1 MKNILI
7 VALLL
12 VFGGLFAESMFD
24 MTMHELSKDYIDVQK
39 LLAADK
45 TEGVNDLAGNMLSKI
60 DKLDAKKA
68 KGEHAA
74 KYADMPKQLMKS
86 AMSLKKAK
94 NIKAMRSA
102 FGDMSKPMAMWTSLN
117 KPADT
122 YVVYC
127 PMAKKS
133 WLQDS
138 DEVANPY
145 YGSEMPECGE
155 IVSSPDKTKMM
166 DHKMEKGHM
175 MGKEM
180 DKKAHKMSN
189 KMKHADM
196 EDHKCDGNCKHDEMK
211 DKAHKMSKDMKHDM
225 KDASHKCDG
234 NCKHDE
240 MKEKAHKMSK
250 DMKHAEMGD
259 HKCDANC
266 KHDEKMMKKMKIEK
280 HVCDENCKHEDMMK
294 EHTED
299 ANESVDKKM
308 DKLKGKI

>member
-7 VALLL
+7 VTLLI

-24 MTMHELSKDYIDVQK
+24 MTMHELSKDYIEVQK

-86 AMSLKKAK
+86 AKKLENAK

-138 DEVANPY
+138 EEVSNPY
-145 YGSEMPECGE
+145 YGSEMQKCGE
-155 IVSSPDKTKMM
+155 IVSSPEKTKMM
-166 DHKMEKGHM
+166 K
-175 MGKEM
+175 
-180 DKKAHKMSN
+180 
-189 KMKHADM
+189 KHADM
-196 EDHKCDGNCKHDEMK
+196 KHDMKGHKCDGNCKHDEKMMK
-211 DKAHKMSKDMKHDM
+211 KHADMKHADMKHDM
-225 KDASHKCDG
+225 K
-234 NCKHDE
+234 
-240 MKEKAHKMSK
+240 
-250 DMKHAEMGD
+250 D

-266 KHDEKMMKKMKIEK
+266 KHDEKMMKHSEMKDHK
-280 HVCDENCKHEDMMK
+280 CDGNCKHDDKIMK
-294 EHTED
+294 EQKKD
-299 ANESVDKKM
+299 ASKSMDKKM